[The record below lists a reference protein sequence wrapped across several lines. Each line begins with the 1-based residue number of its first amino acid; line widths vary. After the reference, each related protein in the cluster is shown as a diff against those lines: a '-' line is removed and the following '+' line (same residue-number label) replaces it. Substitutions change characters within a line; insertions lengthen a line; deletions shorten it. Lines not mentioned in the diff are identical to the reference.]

1 MTSVRMALR
10 PTPVYIDGDIKYI
23 YIWLYMTSVRMTLR
37 PTPVYIDGDIKYI
50 YILNIFNI
58 SINIDRRG
66 LESHPHNGDI

>member
-1 MTSVRMALR
+1 MTLR

-23 YIWLYMTSVRMTLR
+23 YILLYMTSVRMTLR

-50 YILNIFNI
+50 YIFIFNI

-66 LESHPHNGDI
+66 SESHPHNGHI